1 MIFYHSGFEY
11 DMNIFKSWAL
21 CLTVHS
27 LLLSRFQNI
36 RLNSFF
42 LDNFW
47 NGMFLFPANS
57 KILWHFFLWQI
68 KPLFKAFL
76 KPEVLTSI
84 PYWIFLISSFMV
96 SYLAFEISYLWDF
109 FKEEA
114 SLNFEKSQFWL
125 NFTQVNIKIGIE
137 ISSKSNTS
145 SKKEP
150 AEG

>member
-36 RLNSFF
+36 RLNNFF

-47 NGMFLFPANS
+47 NGMFLFQANL
-57 KILWHFFLWQI
+57 KILWHFFLWEI
-68 KPLFKAFL
+68 KPLFKAYL

-84 PYWIFLISSFMV
+84 PSWICLIFMV
-96 SYLAFEISYLWDF
+96 SFLV
-109 FKEEA
+109 KEKA
-114 SLNFEKSQFWL
+114 NLKFEKSHGFWKTS
-125 NFTQVNIKIGIE
+125 NDP
-137 ISSKSNTS
+137 SKYKNRHRN
-145 SKKEP
+145 KQ
-150 AEG
+150 